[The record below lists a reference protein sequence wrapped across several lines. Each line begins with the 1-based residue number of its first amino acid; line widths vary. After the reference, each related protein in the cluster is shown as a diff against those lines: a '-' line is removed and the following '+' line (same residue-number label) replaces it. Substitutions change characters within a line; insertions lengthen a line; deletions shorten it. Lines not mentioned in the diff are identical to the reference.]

1 MSKKLIWGLII
12 ISLTMAGCAGGGKQ
26 IYRSDPAMQTVST
39 THYEVKLE
47 PLRAEGYDYYN
58 RFRYEFTN
66 KTGGD
71 LVIDWSET
79 FYIQN
84 GKPYGN
90 LGWEGLTFEE
100 LRGIREEPDVTVAA
114 GETRSHELFP
124 LKLIGWREEGVRMKS
139 TEPEAGFTLGVIQPG
154 ETGISIAVLKD
165 GKVLRKRVLVTITQ
179 E

>member
-12 ISLTMAGCAGGGKQ
+12 ISLTMIGCAGGGKQ
-26 IYRSDPAMQTVST
+26 IYRSNPAMQTVST
-39 THYEVKLE
+39 TQYEVKLE
-47 PLRAEGYDYYN
+47 PLKAEGHDYYN

-66 KTGGD
+66 KTSGN

-79 FYIQN
+79 YYIQN
-84 GKPYGN
+84 GKRFGYV
-90 LGWEGLTFEE
+90 GWEGLTFEE
-100 LRGIREEPDVTVAA
+100 LRGIEEKPEIIVAPGKNDSA
-114 GETRSHELFP
+114 EIFP
-124 LKLIGWREEGVRMKS
+124 LKLVGWREEGVRMKS
-139 TEPEAGFTLGVIQPG
+139 TTPEAGFTLGVIQPG